1 MSETITAPSA
11 AAPAPA
17 PAVAAQ
23 AGPAKPN
30 RKLLET
36 QFADA
41 EYRRRDMIA
50 TPEAGTG
57 LEEMLNPLF
66 WSHVAKGLKAW
77 DRIEVR
83 PADGTWWAELIVR
96 VVQPFAV
103 RVHVLRY
110 AEFRRSTGSEA
121 AEVPAGYEIKN
132 RGRDGWAVI
141 RTEDKA
147 VLHEKDPS
155 RDHAVAWLVA
165 SLRSLGLE
173 AA

>member
-1 MSETITAPSA
+1 MSETETL
-11 AAPAPA
+11 PAP
-17 PAVAAQ
+17 PAAQ
-23 AGPAKPN
+23 APIAGKPN

-41 EYRRRDMIA
+41 EYNRRDMIA
-50 TPEAGTG
+50 TPEAGTSIV
-57 LEEMLNPLF
+57 EMLNPLY
-66 WSHVAKGLKAW
+66 WSHVHKRLKAW

-83 PADGTWWAELIVR
+83 PSDGTWWAELIVR

-103 RVHVLRY
+103 RVHVLRHEHFG
-110 AEFRRSTGSEA
+110 ARGTVEA
-121 AEVPAGYEIKN
+121 VAEVPAGYEVRN

-147 VLHEKDPS
+147 VLKDKEPS

-165 SLRSLGLE
+165 SLKSLGLG
-173 AA
+173 AAV

>member
-1 MSETITAPSA
+1 MSETKTAP
-11 AAPAPA
+11 
-17 PAVAAQ
+17 

-36 QFADA
+36 QFANA
-41 EYRRRDMIA
+41 ETCRRDVVV
-50 TPEAGTG
+50 TPEAGTT
-57 LEEMLNPLF
+57 LEEMVNPLY

-83 PADGTWWAELIVR
+83 PADGTWWAELLVR

-103 RVHVLRY
+103 RVHVLRH
-110 AEFRRSTGSEA
+110 AEFRRGGGIEA
-121 AEVPAGYEIKN
+121 GEVPAGYEVRN

-141 RTEDKA
+141 RSDDKA
-147 VLHEKDPS
+147 VLKEKEPS
-155 RDHAVAWLVA
+155 REHALAWLAA